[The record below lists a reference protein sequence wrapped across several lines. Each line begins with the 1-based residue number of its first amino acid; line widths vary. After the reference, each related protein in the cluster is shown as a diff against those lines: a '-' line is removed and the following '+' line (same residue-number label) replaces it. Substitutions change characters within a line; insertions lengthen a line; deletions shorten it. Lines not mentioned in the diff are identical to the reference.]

1 MKKKLVL
8 IPAFLIALTL
18 AACSPKPAG
27 ESGSSDEQVSSSR
40 ENTQS
45 SSTKTST
52 SNTPTSTSARPSSSS
67 QKQSS
72 SSQKQSSSS
81 AKSSGSSQS
90 KTSSSQASQDY
101 DKASGNFKFQS
112 NQLNTPQDIHTD
124 NQNKYLN
131 FSKEYYHITA
141 SDLTSFGAS
150 GYSNQST
157 PKSVSVKW
165 QYTAPAGKTISGY
178 KFTYGQKADL
188 SDGYTLSYGSGATAA
203 SFYNPYLGDNYF
215 KVTANFSDG
224 SSDTSN
230 IEVFKVVTLAPRNLS
245 VGNLPNCRDTGG
257 RTTYAGGK
265 IKQGMIYR
273 TSGNKFDNKTAPDS
287 EAQSVLKNVLK
298 VKTEINVADKAD
310 YNISVSG
317 TTVQTSY
324 MDYGKA
330 PYSNMA
336 RNSQRI
342 RKVFEI
348 FGNEANYPVY
358 YHCRIGTDRTGVIGI
373 CLNGLLGVP
382 FNEVIQDYAFSN
394 FAPIDGQRYP
404 NKFAAAD
411 TESASQDSNGD
422 DPAKY
427 IDEILAMPGK
437 NFQEQTY
444 YSLLSIGVPASTL
457 DNIINI
463 MTEGNKATITPYNLA
478 TANEMTLGGGATKS
492 TGGSDYKDPAT
503 YVEISS
509 GKSVSY
515 KTDFS
520 NGESTIVA
528 FLGCTNK
535 SSTTK
540 LASGIDLKIDGVSQT
555 IIDRNYWRCG
565 FGTTSRTQCTGYMFI
580 KLGKYN
586 LTEGEHT
593 IMISGKS
600 SDVFKVGTIS
610 IFGAVSGG
618 SQGGEGQGGGSQGGG
633 EQTHVHSFSYGND
646 ITESGKTTYKI
657 GTCSCG
663 YKAVKW
669 AVNANVAGTPNA
681 RPYKFGSNG
690 NSATYTFNYSGSL
703 SGKLVMLV
711 GVDNYSG
718 NNNNKQYGYFYNGN
732 PNLKFEINN
741 VEATITNTDS
751 YETCG
756 VLEGGDTD
764 ETKAA
769 MMEVC
774 DAALKNGENT
784 IKATRLAS
792 RSATIW
798 DLFVIGQ

>member
-8 IPAFLIALTL
+8 IPTFLIALTL

-52 SNTPTSTSARPSSSS
+52 SNTPTSTSAKP
-67 QKQSS
+67 SS

-81 AKSSGSSQS
+81 AKSSSSSQS

-101 DKASGNFKFQS
+101 DKASKNFAFKS
-112 NQLNTPQDIHTD
+112 NQLNTPQDIHTA

-131 FSKEYYHITA
+131 YSGEYYNITA
-141 SDLTSFGAS
+141 SDLNSFSATGSSGQNGPKLTKDSWAS
-150 GYSNQST
+150 
-157 PKSVSVKW
+157 KAVSVSW
-165 QYTAPAGKTISGY
+165 QYTAPAGKTVSGF

-224 SSDTSN
+224 SSDASN
-230 IEVFKVVTLAPRNLS
+230 IETLKVVTQAPRNLS

-265 IKQGMIYR
+265 IKQGLIFR
-273 TSGNKFDNKTAPDS
+273 TSGNKFDNSNAPDS
-287 EAQSVLKNVLK
+287 EATNILKNVLK

-310 YNISVSG
+310 YNISISG
-317 TTVQTSY
+317 TTVQTSF
-324 MDYGKA
+324 MDYGKT

-348 FGNEANYPVY
+348 FGDESNYPVY

-394 FAPIDGQRYP
+394 FSPIDGQRYP
-404 NKFAAAD
+404 HRFASAE
-411 TESASQDSNGD
+411 TESSSQDSNGD

-478 TANEMTLGGGATKS
+478 TANDMTLGGGATKS

-503 YVEISS
+503 YVQISS

-515 KTDFS
+515 TTDFS

-535 SSTTK
+535 DSNTK

-565 FGTTSRTQCTGYMFI
+565 FGTTSRTGCTGYMFI
-580 KLGKYN
+580 KLGTYAF
-586 LTEGEHT
+586 TEGEHT
-593 IMISGKS
+593 ITIAGKS

-610 IFGAVSGG
+610 VFGAD
-618 SQGGEGQGGGSQGGG
+618 GGSQGGG
-633 EQTHVHSFSYGND
+633 QQGGGEQAHEHSFSYGND
-646 ITESGKTTYKI
+646 FTESGKTTYKI

-669 AVNANVAGTPNA
+669 AVNAKVDGAPTA
-681 RPYKFGSNG
+681 RPFKFASNG
-690 NSATYTFNYSGSL
+690 NYATYTFNYSGSL

-711 GVDNYSG
+711 GVDHYADGTND
-718 NNNNKQYGYFYNGN
+718 NKQYGYFYNGN

-756 VLEGGDTD
+756 VKDGGDTD

-774 DAALKNGENT
+774 AASLKDGENT
-784 IKATRLAS
+784 IKVTRLAS